1 MAILISKIDKAL
13 RNVLHPKHIYIGK
26 YGHTPE
32 LANHF
37 HFIPASQWLI
47 DLFWQDARYRVLSD
61 FADNSLAT
69 STDGAELTFFIWRE
83 FCERKDPP
91 AYRGISKAEI
101 ITLLR
106 SHLSFT

>member
-1 MAILISKIDKAL
+1 MISKIDKAL
-13 RNVLHPKHIYIGK
+13 RNILHPQHIYIGK
-26 YGHTPE
+26 YGNTPG

-37 HFIPASQWLI
+37 HFIPVSQWLI
-47 DLFWQDARYRVLSD
+47 DLFWQDARYRVLSN
-61 FADNSLAT
+61 FADNTLAT

-91 AYRGISKAEI
+91 AYQGISKTEI

-106 SHLSFT
+106 SQL